1 MIEIIDTSSKCKM
14 MAMVMANIKYDNS
27 NYIVY
32 CIDRG
37 RGDANIFVSKLVI
50 TSDGYTFNNKFKNGE
65 KEFLDGVVKRVIN
78 KEKLDK
84 DGFVISNDIELS
96 DINYFDIDKC
106 YVSTISKKHIKDIMV
121 FYKLITKKTLER
133 PIVEIV
139 DDEKF
144 FNDGFLGN
152 IFLILFGV
160 GVIIFC
166 ISVVVGVLR

>member
-14 MAMVMANIKYDNS
+14 MAMVMANIKYDKT

-37 RGDANIFVSKLVI
+37 KGDANIFVSKLVV
-50 TSDGYTFNNKFKNGE
+50 TSDGYTFNSKFKNGE
-65 KEFLDGVVKRVIN
+65 KELLDGIVKKIIN
-78 KEKLDK
+78 KENLEKS
-84 DGFVISNDIELS
+84 GFVISNDIELS

-106 YVSTISKKHIKDIMV
+106 YVSTIAKKHIKNIMI

-133 PIVEIV
+133 PVVEIV
-139 DDEKF
+139 DDERF
-144 FNDGFLGN
+144 FSEGFLGN

-166 ISVVVGVLR
+166 ISVVISVLK

>member
-1 MIEIIDTSSKCKM
+1 M
-14 MAMVMANIKYDNS
+14 
-27 NYIVY
+27 
-32 CIDRG
+32 
-37 RGDANIFVSKLVI
+37 
-50 TSDGYTFNNKFKNGE
+50 
-65 KEFLDGVVKRVIN
+65 DGVVKRVIN

-106 YVSTISKKHIKDIMV
+106 YVSTISKKHIKGIMV